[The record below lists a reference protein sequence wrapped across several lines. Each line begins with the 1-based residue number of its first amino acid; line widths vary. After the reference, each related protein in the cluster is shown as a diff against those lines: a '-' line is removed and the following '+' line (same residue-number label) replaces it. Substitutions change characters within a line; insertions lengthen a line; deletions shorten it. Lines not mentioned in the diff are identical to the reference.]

1 MKKDFFNLFEG
12 DPNQYITSTLIGVED
27 QRGKK
32 EADYKT
38 IHQPVTPEIWLE
50 HLQGKTK
57 IGIRPEK
64 GDIGKWGCIDVDP
77 ENYKDYSQKKYVD
90 ILKDYKLPL
99 VPVKSKS
106 GGLHLFLFLKD
117 WSEIKDV
124 KKILNKWNDTFFM
137 SKEVFPGLNKAVT
150 MPYYN
155 ASRTMEHAYDHNN
168 TPLMAESFIEFATE
182 NTRSI
187 DQLQKL
193 KIEEYLPEDDWDQY
207 PPCVQ
212 NMIQNQWHQDGRNE
226 ALFQVGV
233 MEQKRAD
240 GKLGKKE
247 VESIIKKRN
256 SEIFPKP
263 LPENEVINTV
273 CKSLQRKDYQYKCPP
288 KHGRFAGICDK
299 EKCKRRKFGVG
310 VVIPDIIDNFNE
322 IEWTRDTKTTHFSF
336 KYDEKYI
343 TVKPEDMKDE
353 KSWFVKLLH
362 YGVLWDYL
370 PKSRANPNPFQS
382 FLREF
387 VSRAQENKVTS
398 FDDRMEEE
406 QYNILKGFFEST
418 IEVDEFAK
426 LKDGYVVLDSKTNL
440 CYFKQTTLENFLTKS
455 GNKNK
460 FNSTLEAIR
469 LLKCEKHENF
479 KKERNVWYVAMPEFE
494 TYKEFK
500 TKAKPVKTM
509 SELDDEYHTGKF
521 RVGKTKED

>member
-1 MKKDFFNLFEG
+1 MYKDFFKLFEG
-12 DPNQYITSTLIGVED
+12 DPDKYITSTLIGVED
-27 QRGKK
+27 NRGKK
-32 EADYKT
+32 EATYT
-38 IHQPVTPEIWLE
+38 TVHEAVTPTIWKD
-50 HLQGKTK
+50 HLDGKVK
-57 IGIRPEK
+57 IGIRPENK
-64 GDIGKWGCIDVDP
+64 GLCKWGCVDVDP
-77 ENYKDYSQKKYVD
+77 ENYKDYSEKKYVD
-90 ILKDYKLPL
+90 ILREYKLPL

-117 WSEIKDV
+117 WSPINEV
-124 KKILNKWNDTFFM
+124 QKILNKWNDQFFM
-137 SKEVFPGLNKAVT
+137 SKEIFPGLNKAVT

-155 ASRTMEHAYDHNN
+155 AMRTMEHAYDHNN
-168 TPLMAESFIEFATE
+168 TPLMAQAFLDFAKK
-182 NTRSI
+182 NISSL
-187 DQLQKL
+187 DQLKKL
-193 KIEEYLPEDDWDQY
+193 EIEDYLPEDSWDQY

-212 NMIQNQWHQDGRNE
+212 NMIQNKWHSDGRNE

-233 MEQKRAD
+233 LEQKKAD

-247 VESIIKKRN
+247 LEQIILKRN
-256 SEIFPKP
+256 LEIFPTP
-263 LPENEVINTV
+263 LQENEVIATV

-288 KHGRFAGICDK
+288 KNGRFAGICDK
-299 EKCKRRKFGVG
+299 EKCKRRKLGVG
-310 VVIPDIIDNFNE
+310 VAVPDVIDVFKE
-322 IEWTRDTKTTHFSF
+322 IHWTRDTKTTHFSF
-336 KYDEKYI
+336 KYEDKFI

-387 VSRAQENKVTS
+387 VTRATENKNS
-398 FDDRMEEE
+398 QFADKMEEE

-418 IEVDEFAK
+418 IEVDEFNK
-426 LKDGYVVLDSKTNL
+426 LKDGYVVLDSKTNI
-440 CYFKQTTLENFLTKS
+440 CYFKQTTLENFLNKS

-469 LLKCEKHENF
+469 LLNCDKHENF

-494 TYKEFK
+494 SYTSIKK
-500 TKAKPVKTM
+500 TAPVEKKV

-521 RVGKTKED
+521 KT